1 MFDSIAAE
9 RDEAFDSAADEHHER
24 WAAMRADM
32 AIEDAA
38 AAWEA
43 AEEAREEA
51 EALAGMGYE
60 DLFTEPC
67 DLSAPEPF

>member
-1 MFDSIAAE
+1 MFDPTE
-9 RDEAFDSAADEHHER
+9 RYLDAQFASDEHRER
-24 WAAMRADM
+24 WAAELADVALM
-32 AIEDAA
+32 DAA
-38 AAWEA
+38 AEQEA
-43 AEEAREEA
+43 KDEA

>member
-1 MFDSIAAE
+1 MFDSITAE
-9 RDEAFDSAADEHHER
+9 RDAAYFSGQDEHRER
-24 WAAMRADM
+24 WAAELADVALM
-32 AIEDAA
+32 DATA
-38 AAWEA
+38 EQEA
-43 AEEAREEA
+43 KDEA